1 MAKNRTLKRRKSVKR
16 QQKRKVRQS
25 KKANRRRTKRSR
37 GGQLETPPPS
47 PIPVVGS
54 PNFMQSP
61 EGFDSPMSNNGSM
74 HLSDL
79 NDSMGTMHTDDLNNS
94 NINPDSGITEEPSDI
109 TGINLNDAFNDN
121 ATNNLFDDET
131 SMSFGD
137 DNNMSNASDNSN
149 ASNLTD
155 MELDGGKKKR
165 NRRRKH

>member
-16 QQKRKVRQS
+16 HQKRKVRQS
-25 KKANRRRTKRSR
+25 KKANRRRTKRTR

-61 EGFDSPMSNNGSM
+61 GGFDSPISNNGSM
-74 HLSDL
+74 HLSEL
-79 NDSMGTMHTDDLNNS
+79 NDNSMGTMHTDELNNS

-109 TGINLNDAFNDN
+109 TGVNLNDAFNAT
-121 ATNNLFDDET
+121 ATNNLFDDES

-137 DNNMSNASDNSN
+137 ENSN

-155 MELDGGKKKR
+155 MELDGGKKRK